1 MIRSIRIALPAA
13 LLLMAACGGDD
24 DHSAAVPPDSANMV
38 KAAAAVPGALG
49 GVPAAAQAGVD
60 SSNAATGRR
69 YSEMDSL
76 ANEAS
81 GPPATP

>member
-1 MIRSIRIALPAA
+1 MIRSLRHLLPAA
-13 LLLMAACGGDD
+13 VVVFAACGSDD

-38 KAAAAVPGALG
+38 KAASAVPGALG

-81 GPPATP
+81 GAPATP